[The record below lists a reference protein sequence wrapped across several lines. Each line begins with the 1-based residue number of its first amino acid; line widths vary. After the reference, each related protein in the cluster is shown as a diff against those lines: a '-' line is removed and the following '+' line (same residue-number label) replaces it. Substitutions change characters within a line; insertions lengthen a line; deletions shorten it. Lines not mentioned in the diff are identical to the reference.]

1 MVDHPA
7 KARKMRRRQ
16 VGPGGGGSGSRN
28 GGANGKT
35 RSRRGEKQSP
45 ADLRKSFEKY
55 VEMAK
60 ATAQAG
66 DRVESEK
73 YYQYAEHFLRTM
85 NAKSPS

>member
-16 VGPGGGGSGSRN
+16 PGPGGGGSGSRN
-28 GGANGKT
+28 GGNGKL
-35 RSRRGEKQSP
+35 RSRRGENQNP
-45 ADLRKSFEKY
+45 ADLRKNFEKY